1 MPGFPILGR
10 GNDERGRWG
19 LPVYRGR
26 RFQAGVKFQF
36 RRLVDGE
43 PVRTV
48 DGRPDELASG
58 GRGRDP

>member
-1 MPGFPILGR
+1 MPGLPSLGR

-19 LPVYRGR
+19 LHVYRGR
-26 RFQAGVKFQF
+26 RFQPGATFQF

-48 DGRPDELASG
+48 DGRPDMLANG